1 MSVSIQELAKRSDIK
16 FGTSGLRGLVENLTD
31 EVCFAYTKAFL
42 LSQEGDYKKVA
53 IGHDLRP
60 SSPQITQACIS
71 AIESQGFEAIYLGP
85 LPTPALAYY
94 CLRKKIPGIVVTG
107 SHIPFDRNGIK
118 FYRVDGE
125 ITKADESNIMQSEID
140 LPNVCL
146 TFDLPSMQLDAIETY
161 INRYVSFFGG
171 DFLKG
176 KVIAVYQHSSVA
188 RDLLNELFQSLGAK
202 TILLARS
209 DTFVPIDTEAIRAE
223 DMTQAK
229 TWAEKYNFDILVS
242 TDGDADRPLVADEK
256 GEFFRGDILGLLT
269 AQFLNVDQVVTP
281 VSSNTL
287 IEKCGL
293 FKNVVRTKIGSPYVI
308 EGMTRTAEADP
319 ISSVVGFEANGGF
332 LIETEIVKAGK
343 RLSPLSTRDAVL
355 PMLAVLGLSMAQ
367 KIPLSVLTSNLP
379 KRFTFSDRLKEFPFA
394 KSAQLLC
401 ELKGDYSL
409 IKSFVSIDLGECEA
423 TDITDGLRFTF
434 SHGDIIHLRPSGNA
448 PELRCYAESNSEL
461 SARSLVQD
469 CLSGISATY

>member
-1 MSVSIQELAKRSDIK
+1 MTILIQELAKRSDIK

-42 LSQEGDYKKVA
+42 LSQKGIFKKVA

-60 SSPQITQACIS
+60 SSPKITKACIS
-71 AIESQGFEAIYLGP
+71 AIESQGFEAIYLGA
-85 LPTPALAYY
+85 LPTPAIAHY
-94 CLRKKIPGIVVTG
+94 CLNKKIPGVVVTG

-118 FYRVDGE
+118 FYRADGE
-125 ITKADESNIMQSEID
+125 ITKADESSIMQSEID
-140 LPNVCL
+140 MPDICL
-146 TFDLPSMQLDAIETY
+146 TADLPSIKLDAIYTY
-161 INRYVSFFGG
+161 INRYVSFFER

-176 KVIAVYQHSSVA
+176 KVVAIYQHSSVA
-188 RDLLNELFQSLGAK
+188 RDLLDELLQSLGAK

-223 DMTQAK
+223 DMTQSK
-229 TWAEKYNFDILVS
+229 IWAEKYNFDILVS
-242 TDGDADRPLVADEK
+242 TDGDADRPLVADEN

-281 VSSNTL
+281 VSSNTA
-287 IEKCGL
+287 IEKCGV

-308 EGMTRTAEADP
+308 EGMTRSADADP
-319 ISSVVGFEANGGF
+319 TSSVVGFEANGGF
-332 LIETEIVKAGK
+332 LLETEIYKAGK

-355 PMLAVLGLSMAQ
+355 PMLALLGLSMAK

-379 KRFTFSDRLKEFPFA
+379 KRFTFSDRLQEFPFA
-394 KSAQLLC
+394 KSEQLLN
-401 ELKGDYSL
+401 ELKGDFSL
-409 IKSFVSIDLGECEA
+409 IKSFISIDLGECTS
-423 TDITDGLRFTF
+423 TDTTDGLRLTF

-448 PELRCYAESNSEL
+448 PELRCYAESDSEP

-469 CLSGISATY
+469 CLSGISAAY